1 MDFKKLLK
9 NIFKFPFTYFWQVFC
24 VWLDKIVRDCAD
36 GLHQQCRP
44 LRFGVYGVSIRLEKS
59 NKQPPLKTNQLVYYF
74 NYNPTRSYCAFYIP
88 GIATPLDWTSYEY

>member
-1 MDFKKLLK
+1 MDLK
-9 NIFKFPFTYFWQVFC
+9 ICRKMYAPFTPST
-24 VWLDKIVRDCAD
+24 
-36 GLHQQCRP
+36 RP
-44 LRFGVYGVSIRLEKS
+44 LLFGECGVSIRLEKS